1 MNFLNDESNY
11 ERKIASAPN
20 VNVEIISNHEN
31 DEVVKSDNPNLDN
44 NFNHFVMVMYMDKPR
59 KDYTIDKQDIV

>member
-1 MNFLNDESNY
+1 MNFPNDESNY

-31 DEVVKSDNPNLDN
+31 NEVVKSDNPNLDN
-44 NFNHFVMVMYMDKPR
+44 NFNHFM
-59 KDYTIDKQDIV
+59 